1 MNALFAAHS
10 GLRYLVLLAGLV
22 AVIYFALGLLQ
33 KRPYTR
39 AVRTVGAIF
48 GGLLDLQIVLG
59 IILVAM
65 GRYYPQ
71 LIGHIVLMVLAAVV
85 VHVAL
90 ARNRKRAQPGYALPL
105 VGVVVGLVLLV
116 AGILAI
122 RPSIFFMTRL

>member
-22 AVIYFALGLLQ
+22 AVVYFALGLAQ

-48 GGLLDLQIVLG
+48 SGLMDLQILLG
-59 IILVAM
+59 LILVLM

-85 VHVAL
+85 VHVLL
-90 ARNRKRAQPGYALPL
+90 AKNRKRAQPGYALPL
-105 VGVVVGLVLLV
+105 AGVVLGLVLLV

>member
-22 AVIYFALGLLQ
+22 AVVYFALGLAQ

-48 GGLLDLQIVLG
+48 SGLMDLQILLG
-59 IILVAM
+59 LILVLM

-85 VHVAL
+85 VHVLL
-90 ARNRKRAQPGYALPL
+90 AKNRKRAQPGYALPL
-105 VGVVVGLVLLV
+105 AGMVLGLVLLA

>member
-22 AVIYFALGLLQ
+22 AVVYFALGLAQ

-48 GGLLDLQIVLG
+48 SGLMDLQILLG
-59 IILVAM
+59 LILVLM

-85 VHVAL
+85 VHVLL
-90 ARNRKRAQPGYALPL
+90 AKNRKRAQPGYALPL
-105 VGVVVGLVLLV
+105 AGVVLGLVLLA

>member
-22 AVIYFALGLLQ
+22 AVVYFALGLAQ

-48 GGLLDLQIVLG
+48 SGLMDLQILLG
-59 IILVAM
+59 LILVAM

-85 VHVAL
+85 VHVLL
-90 ARNRKRAQPGYALPL
+90 ARNRKRPQPGYALPL
-105 VGVVVGLVLLV
+105 AGVVLGLALLV